1 MLKKKNNKLIFNHIG
16 IFVENIKKKE
26 KYLNNLFNI
35 SSESKIVPDKKLG
48 IKAKLYF
55 DQKKNML

>member
-1 MLKKKNNKLIFNHIG
+1 MSKKNHKLIFNHIG

-26 KYLNNLFNI
+26 KYLKNLFNI
-35 SSESKIVPDKKLG
+35 SSESKMILDKKLG

-55 DQKKNML
+55 DKKKYVMN